1 MGRHA
6 SRGDLFFVSARCFFR
21 QRKPVT
27 FIMAPCHDESGNKDE
42 VDYELTTRHAPFKGT
57 VVSRRSV
64 ADLIASIIDAP
75 DLHRHAN
82 LGVNKPN
89 TDGDKP
95 YFM

>member
-1 MGRHA
+1 M
-6 SRGDLFFVSARCFFR
+6 
-21 QRKPVT
+21 
-27 FIMAPCHDESGNKDE
+27 
-42 VDYELTTRHAPFKGT
+42 DYETTTKDQPFKGT

-64 ADLIASIIDAP
+64 GDLIAKVIASP
-75 DLHRHAN
+75 DLHVGES